1 MTPPAAVGESGVTMD
16 AIVAVVVDML
26 ATKTIATITGR
37 GRRIGGAW
45 SAELTMIH
53 VTSGVLDAN
62 SGKAHP
68 AQAQET
74 DNLPPG
80 TGAP

>member
-45 SAELTMIH
+45 R
-53 VTSGVLDAN
+53 
-62 SGKAHP
+62 
-68 AQAQET
+68 
-74 DNLPPG
+74 
-80 TGAP
+80 